1 MAKKKQIY
9 ENQKKPDTGDD
20 IYQIFDKIFK
30 KVITL
35 SSTAVINL
43 INALFDT
50 DYPTDSAI
58 TYNWTEF
65 EDNKLKKILADTILT
80 INGQYSYH
88 LEAQIENDTNIVFR
102 VFEYGYMHADR
113 KRIRED
119 GKYILPFP
127 RPVVIYLYYEGN
139 VPDEYTLLLEFNR
152 DKEPRIFEY
161 KVPVLKLLDLST
173 KELNDRKM
181 IILIPF
187 HLLKLRK
194 AIKEGNLENRMDELQ
209 SMVTDDII
217 GSIEANQQLGNLTVE
232 DAFKLRTYVDTLWR
246 YLHKHHKE
254 LEGLRDMTD
263 ESFMTEADI
272 ICEELEEARE
282 ALAEAREELAEK
294 DSALAEKDTTLAK
307 QNILIKQLRQELAAL
322 KEN

>member
-1 MAKKKQIY
+1 MTKKKQIY
-9 ENQKKPDTGDD
+9 ENQKELDTGDD

-50 DYPTDSAI
+50 DYPTDSTI

-65 EDNKLKKILADTILT
+65 EDDKLKKILADTILT
-80 INGQYSYH
+80 INGKYSYH
-88 LEAQIENDTNIVFR
+88 LDAQIENDTNIIFR
-102 VFEYGYMHADR
+102 VIEYGYVHTSR
-113 KRIRED
+113 NRIRED
-119 GKYILPFP
+119 GEYVLSFP
-127 RPVVIYLYYEGN
+127 RLVVIYLYYEGN
-139 VPDEYTLLLEFNR
+139 VPDEYTLQLEFNR
-152 DKEPRIFEY
+152 DKEPKTFEY

-181 IILIPF
+181 VILIPF

-232 DAFKLRTYVDTLWR
+232 DAFKLRTYVNALWR
-246 YLHKHHKE
+246 YLYKHHKE
-254 LEGLRDMTD
+254 LEGFGDMTD
-263 ESFMTEADI
+263 ESFMTKADI
-272 ICEELEEARE
+272 ICKELEEAR
-282 ALAEAREELAEK
+282 A
-294 DSALAEKDTTLAK
+294 
-307 QNILIKQLRQELAAL
+307 ELAAL
-322 KEN
+322 KGK